1 MGTAALSASSSIQSD
16 SPAEDVQLLKQVARG
31 DKAAF
36 ETLYRRYYR
45 RLSQFVYRLTPN
57 QQLGE
62 EIVDDTMLAVWRS
75 ADKFAGRSKVSTWI
89 FGIAYRRTMKS
100 LDREMKHANVDSDEG
115 LLDAQVDTDATRDP
129 HLFAVANTM
138 QRELDT
144 FMEKLDVKQRV
155 ALQLTALGHSYPEI
169 SEIMDCPAGT
179 VKTRVFKARTRL
191 KGYIDSA
198 GSRF

>member
-16 SPAEDVQLLKQVARG
+16 SPAEDVQLLKQVAGG

-179 VKTRVFKARTRL
+179 VKTRVFKARSRL
-191 KGYIDSA
+191 KGYIDDA
-198 GSRF
+198 GLRF